1 MCIKTV
7 YMVFVRKITMLSENP
22 ACPDVGR
29 IEAIMQDLLKKIIE
43 MDEQARKVEQQAKSE
58 KLKSEEEVEKL
69 REQIYNDYIERAKA
83 RVEKNIGVEEKRAQ
97 EYLKAYEERIDSAKK
112 EMRGLLEANK
122 EQWVD
127 EIVKRSLA

>member
-1 MCIKTV
+1 
-7 YMVFVRKITMLSENP
+7 
-22 ACPDVGR
+22 
-29 IEAIMQDLLKKIIE
+29 MQDLLKKIIE

-58 KLKSEEEVEKL
+58 KLKSEEDVEKL

-83 RVEKNIGVEEKRAQ
+83 RVEKNIGVEENRAK